1 MPNLSNLYAA
11 ERTALLDKTSEEL
24 LPPEKH
30 NFEVR
35 AESDIKAIYRAL
47 QRILLNYKVKYFNF
61 NTSLHLSM
69 YVNTHGVCLQ
79 EERRGPT
86 LIAMQSNWEL
96 RRLAS
101 GMPVLDEFPVVPV
114 HVVDE
119 ISYNVLDWQRLGA
132 RRMIRHYLNLDSCLS
147 QAFDMARY

>member
-35 AESDIKAIYRAL
+35 AESDVKAIYRAL
-47 QRILLNYKVKYFNF
+47 QRILLNYKVKHFEF

-69 YVNTHGVCLQ
+69 YVNTHRACLQ